1 MSRLT
6 KTQRLQMIKETGKSL
21 SFCKDARVGKSPFLI
36 DEKNNNVDF
45 PSYKATHVEIPNASG
60 KNKIYF

>member
-1 MSRLT
+1 
-6 KTQRLQMIKETGKSL
+6 MIKETGKSL